1 MLTLRKILTNGEIV
15 NVTEPIDLGPNC
27 EVMEHFHV
35 DENFVVLGLDVRHLD
50 GDGEGNNWQFF
61 IQIRSTQ
68 DLQVIRTI
76 RASDLFH
83 SRAIVQDYSKGILIE
98 RCSPDRQTAQD
109 AQMGLPRGHHLKY

>member
-1 MLTLRKILTNGEIV
+1 MNFFSDGEIV
-15 NVTEPIDLGPNC
+15 NVTGPIDLGLNC
-27 EVMEHFHV
+27 AVEHFDV
-35 DENFVVLGLDVRHLD
+35 NENLMNWKNLRIDE
-50 GDGEGNNWQFF
+50 DGEENNRQCL

-98 RCSPDRQTAQD
+98 RCWPDRQAAQD
-109 AQMGLPRGHHLKY
+109 AQMELPGGHHYK